1 MNTSLL
7 IFVGSFIFVGIIF
20 IAIGVVNIKKRK
32 RRRAVCTVET
42 PGKVV
47 DILSE
52 YHRSAEDG
60 GIYYYP
66 VFEYYI
72 KGNAIIHKG
81 HTGSRPCEYQKGQE
95 VIIIFNPDKPS
106 EFRVAGEEE
115 LGIIFSIVLIILGIC
130 FCFIAIIFWLL
141 FY

>member
-7 IFVGSFIFVGIIF
+7 IFVGSFLFVGIIF
-20 IAIGVVNIKKRK
+20 TGFGIVIGKKGK
-32 RRRAVCTVET
+32 RRRVVCSVET

-72 KGNAIIHKG
+72 NGNAIIQKG
-81 HTGSRPCEYQKGQE
+81 HTGCRPCKYQKGQE
-95 VIIIFNPDKPS
+95 VIIIFNPDKPL
-106 EFRVAGEEE
+106 EFRVAGEKASN
-115 LGIIFSIVLIILGIC
+115 IFSIVFIIWGISLC
-130 FCFIAIIFWLL
+130 FLAIIFWLL